1 MKTSKVVKTIKNLEE
16 EKLRLEMEL
25 KLINDQMEDACR
37 MGIPRMITIR
47 EAARETGLSYKHI
60 RSLCQSGRIVS
71 IRAGNRNL
79 INREKLI
86 DYLNSGKEQC
96 V

>member
-1 MKTSKVVKTIKNLEE
+1 MKATTNLEE
-16 EKLRLEMEL
+16 EKRRLEMEL
-25 KLINDQMEDACR
+25 KRINDQMEDACR
-37 MGIPRMITIR
+37 MGIPRMITMR
-47 EAARETGLSYKHI
+47 EASRETGLSYNHI
-60 RSLCQSGRIVS
+60 RSLSKSGKIVS
-71 IRAGNRNL
+71 IRAGNRIL

>member
-1 MKTSKVVKTIKNLEE
+1 MKAKTNLEE
-16 EKLRLEMEL
+16 EKIRLEMEL
-25 KLINDQMEDACR
+25 KRINDQMEDACR
-37 MGIPRMITIR
+37 MVFPRMITIR
-47 EAARETGLSYKHI
+47 EAARETGLSYNHV

-71 IRAGNRNL
+71 IRTGNRIL

>member
-1 MKTSKVVKTIKNLEE
+1 MKAVTNLEE
-16 EKLRLEMEL
+16 EKIRLEMEL
-25 KLINDQMEDACR
+25 KRINDQMEDACR

-71 IRAGNRNL
+71 IRAGNRNCYL
-79 INREKLI
+79 RRSFHTPHSAQVLRLVVQI
-86 DYLNSGKEQC
+86 DQ
-96 V
+96 

>member
-1 MKTSKVVKTIKNLEE
+1 MKAISNLEE
-16 EKLRLEMEL
+16 EKIRLEMEL
-25 KLINDQMEDACR
+25 KRINDQMEVVRCKD
-37 MGIPRMITIR
+37 IPRMITIR
-47 EAARETGLSYKHI
+47 EAVRETGLSYKHV
-60 RSLCQSGRIVS
+60 RSLCQSGKVVS
-71 IRAGNRNL
+71 IRAGNRIL

>member
-1 MKTSKVVKTIKNLEE
+1 MKAPEETKPIKNQEE
-16 EKLRLEMEL
+16 EKIRLEMEL
-25 KLINDQMEDACR
+25 KRINDQMEDACR
-37 MGIPRMITIR
+37 TDVPRMLTMR
-47 EAARETGLSYKHI
+47 EASRETGLSYNNI
-60 RSLCQSGRIVS
+60 RSLSKSGKIVS
-71 IRAGNRNL
+71 IRAGNRIL